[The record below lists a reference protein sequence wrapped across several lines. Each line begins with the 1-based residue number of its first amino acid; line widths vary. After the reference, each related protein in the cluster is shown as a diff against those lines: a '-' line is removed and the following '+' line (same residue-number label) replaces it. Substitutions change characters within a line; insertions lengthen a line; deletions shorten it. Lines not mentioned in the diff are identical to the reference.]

1 VPWWIASQIIPW
13 FATYVLVARCDRH
26 WPRGVATFF
35 VHAGLAVGIGSG
47 LSSCTYFLWL
57 FFCGPPAA
65 TYRLVEL
72 AGFMIAG
79 VLGTLKSGG
88 LRPSPPRATG
98 TQQAPLVVQ
107 TSRLIYRWLGGRL
120 HHKQHAGSFSC
131 RPLSAFFIAAGSV
144 ALLGMIGVYRSKPLG
159 NWDAWAIWGQRARF
173 LTRAGE
179 HWRDAF
185 LPLFAH
191 PDYPLLLPIT
201 SVRACCYLGT
211 ESAWMPWLL
220 GSLFAFATVTVL
232 TAGLCRLRSTS
243 QGLLAGLVLLGTA
256 AFLREGAGQC
266 ADVPLSFFVL
276 SSVLLLALAD
286 GSDRPQRG
294 LIFLSG
300 LTAGLGAWTKNEGL
314 LLVLVAP
321 VAWCLAARLSG
332 RNAPRREL
340 LAWAAGVL
348 PLLAVVALFKC
359 SLAHGNDL
367 VEGQSW
373 AATWP
378 RLVDPNRYWLIVTG
392 LASAGWHV
400 GKVFTVVLPLCWLLL
415 GPARRRPG
423 GSIGLYTAAG
433 VLVLMTAGDCLVY
446 LTTPQDL
453 QWHLI
458 SSADRLLL
466 QLLPAGLLAWFLYLA
481 APEEVLAENSEVR

>member
-1 VPWWIASQIIPW
+1 
-13 FATYVLVARCDRH
+13 
-26 WPRGVATFF
+26 
-35 VHAGLAVGIGSG
+35 
-47 LSSCTYFLWL
+47 
-57 FFCGPPAA
+57 
-65 TYRLVEL
+65 
-72 AGFMIAG
+72 M
-79 VLGTLKSGG
+79 
-88 LRPSPPRATG
+88 
-98 TQQAPLVVQ
+98 
-107 TSRLIYRWLGGRL
+107 
-120 HHKQHAGSFSC
+120 
-131 RPLSAFFIAAGSV
+131 
-144 ALLGMIGVYRSKPLG
+144 
-159 NWDAWAIWGQRARF
+159 
-173 LTRAGE
+173 
-179 HWRDAF
+179 
-185 LPLFAH
+185 
-191 PDYPLLLPIT
+191 
-201 SVRACCYLGT
+201 
-211 ESAWMPWLL
+211 
-220 GSLFAFATVTVL
+220 GSLFAIATVTVL
-232 TAGLCRLRSTS
+232 TAGVCRLRSTS

-314 LLVLVAP
+314 VLVLVAP
-321 VAWCLAARLSG
+321 VAWCLAARLTG
-332 RNAPRREL
+332 RNALRGREL

-348 PLLAVVALFKC
+348 PLLAVLGLFKC
-359 SLAHGNDL
+359 GLAPSNDL
-367 VEGQSW
+367 IDGQGW

-378 RLVDPNRYWLIVTG
+378 RLMNPARYWLVAKG

-400 GKVFTVVLPLCWLLL
+400 GKVFTLVLPLCWLLL

-433 VLVLMTAGDCLVY
+433 VFVLMTAGDCLVY

-466 QLLPAGLLAWFLYLA
+466 QLLPTGLLAWFLWLA
-481 APEEVLAENSEVR
+481 TPEEVMAENSDVR